1 MLLQELTLT
10 NFRNFSAAEF
20 KFNPFLTI
28 IIGENARGK
37 TNLLEAIYFICFGM
51 GFRESREDQLI
62 NIGKDR
68 ARVEGQFR
76 LGDSSF
82 DFQVQIKKTGDTAEK
97 IYQINRARKNYF
109 TYKNET
115 TSSVLFYPQ
124 QIEIITGSPDGRRKY
139 FDKILSFVDREY
151 KKNLI
156 NYENA
161 LRKRNKILEIY
172 RDENKLREE
181 LSFWDDYLE
190 EQATYITNKR
200 SKYVDYLNK
209 NKSVDSREFEVEYL
223 KSEFNKRTL
232 QDSHEAE
239 KRYKR
244 TLVGPQKDDFVF
256 YEKLKDGE
264 SKNVQFY
271 ASRSEQRLAIFWL
284 KINEIKHLEEVT
296 GKKPILLLDD
306 IFSELDMKNKK
317 LIFTLINKYQT
328 VVTTTEIELLDLYDM
343 PKSIIKL

>member
-1 MLLQELTLT
+1 MLLQRLVLD
-10 NFRNFSAAEF
+10 NFRNFEDGKYDFS
-20 KFNPFLTI
+20 PLLTI

-37 TNLLEAIYFICFGM
+37 TNLLEAIYFICFGV
-51 GFRESREDQLI
+51 GFRESREEQLI
-62 NIGKDR
+62 YIGKDKAR
-68 ARVEGQFR
+68 AGGKFQS
-76 LGDSSF
+76 GDSSF
-82 DFQVQIKKTGDTAEK
+82 DFQIQIKNTGDTTEK
-97 IYQINRARKNYF
+97 IYQINRAKKNYF

-124 QIEIITGSPDGRRKY
+124 QIEIITGPPDGRRKY

-156 NYENA
+156 NYDNA
-161 LRKRNKILEIY
+161 LRKRNKILEIH
-172 RDENKLREE
+172 RDEDKLQEE
-181 LSFWDDYLE
+181 LAFWNDYLQG
-190 EQATYITNKR
+190 QASYITNKR
-200 SKYVDYLNK
+200 LEYIRYLNK
-209 NKSVDSREFEVEYL
+209 NKSVDSREFEIEYL
-223 KSEFNKRTL
+223 KSEFNEKNL
-232 QDSHEAE
+232 QNSHEAE

-244 TLVGPQKDDFVF
+244 TMVGPQKDDFVF
-256 YEKLKDGE
+256 FEKLKDGK

-284 KINEIKHLEEVT
+284 KINEIKHLEEAT

-328 VVTTTEIELLDLYDM
+328 VVTTTESELLDLSDM
-343 PKSIIKL
+343 PKSIIRL